1 MGLCRLFRVS
11 RFFSS
16 RDADLSADF
25 SDGVSGRVLTT
36 EIDNDK
42 LTMEIC
48 VAACDAQNFTIAGG
62 EFSVRNRF
70 SLLWR
75 VTDKHL
81 ALDPVL

>member
-1 MGLCRLFRVS
+1 VGLRRLFRVS
-11 RFFSS
+11 RFFYS

-48 VAACDAQNFTIAGG
+48 VADCNAQNFTIAGG
-62 EFSVRNRF
+62 EFSVRNRL
-70 SLLWR
+70 SLLWE
-75 VTDKHL
+75 
-81 ALDPVL
+81 